1 MKDMMSDKFNIN
13 IGGVDPLLGGVPD
26 YAAQL
31 RELEAKQKMLEDHKR
46 QAAQIYSQV
55 EAAPAQA
62 SQTPIWDEVDSITDN
77 MSESEFAE
85 MQSNQQYQDSLKEL
99 MTFVGA
105 MQLRAIRPMVE
116 QSKEGKAILEQHL
129 ATVKVIRKS
138 ACAKVDKQLSLFKE
152 YTEKYS
158 NMTYDEFLKT
168 KGGL

>member
-1 MKDMMSDKFNIN
+1 MSDKFNIN
-13 IGGVDPLLGGVPD
+13 IGGVDPLLGGPD
-26 YAAQL
+26 FTAHL
-31 RELEAKQKMLEDHKR
+31 RELEAKQRMLEDHKK
-46 QAAQIYSQV
+46 QAAQMYSQV
-55 EAAPAQA
+55 ETGVPAQA
-62 SQTPIWDEVDSITDN
+62 SQTPIWDEVDTITGN

-85 MQSNQQYQDSLKEL
+85 MQSNPEYQASLKEL

-105 MQLRAIRPMVE
+105 MQLQAIRPMVE

-138 ACAKVDKQLSLFKE
+138 ASAKVDKQLTLFKE

-168 KGGL
+168 KGGQ

>member
-1 MKDMMSDKFNIN
+1 MSDKFNIN
-13 IGGVDPLLGGVPD
+13 IGGVDPLLGGPD
-26 YAAQL
+26 FTAHL
-31 RELEAKQKMLEDHKR
+31 RELEAKQRILEDHKK
-46 QAAQIYSQV
+46 QAAQMYSQV
-55 EAAPAQA
+55 ETGVPAQA
-62 SQTPIWDEVDSITDN
+62 SQTPIWDEVDTITGN

-85 MQSNQQYQDSLKEL
+85 MQSNPEYQASLKEL

-105 MQLRAIRPMVE
+105 MQLQAIRPMVE

-138 ACAKVDKQLSLFKE
+138 ASAKVDKQLTLFKE

-168 KGGL
+168 KGGQ

>member
-1 MKDMMSDKFNIN
+1 MNKMMSDKFNIN
-13 IGGVDPLLGGVPD
+13 IGGVDPLLGSSD
-26 YAAQL
+26 FTAHL

-46 QAAQIYSQV
+46 QSAQMFSQ
-55 EAAPAQA
+55 ETSPAQV
-62 SQTPIWDEVDSITDN
+62 SQTPIWDEVDTITGN

-85 MQSNQQYQDSLKEL
+85 MQSNPDYQASLKEL

-105 MQLRAIRPMVE
+105 MQLQAIRPMVE

-138 ACAKVDKQLSLFKE
+138 ASAKVDKQLTLFKE

-168 KGGL
+168 KGGQ

>member
-1 MKDMMSDKFNIN
+1 MSDKFNIN
-13 IGGVDPLLGGVPD
+13 IGGIDPLLGGSPD
-26 YAAQL
+26 FTAHL
-31 RELEAKQKMLEDHKR
+31 RELEAKQRMLEEHKKAV
-46 QAAQIYSQV
+46 QMYSP
-55 EAAPAQA
+55 ETGAPAQV
-62 SQTPIWDEVDSITDN
+62 STTPIWDEVDTITGN

-85 MQSNQQYQDSLKEL
+85 MQSNPEYQASLKEL

-105 MQLRAIRPMVE
+105 MQLQAIRPMVE

-138 ACAKVDKQLSLFKE
+138 ASAKVDKQLTLFKE

>member
-1 MKDMMSDKFNIN
+1 MNKMMSDKFNIN
-13 IGGVDPLLGGVPD
+13 IGGVDPLLGGSD
-26 YAAQL
+26 FTTHL
-31 RELEAKQKMLEDHKR
+31 RELEAKQKMLEEHKR
-46 QAAQIYSQV
+46 QSAQMFSQM
-55 EAAPAQA
+55 ETSPAQV
-62 SQTPIWDEVDSITDN
+62 SQTPIWDEVDTITGN

-85 MQSNQQYQDSLKEL
+85 MQSNPDYQASLKEL

-105 MQLRAIRPMVE
+105 MQLQAIRPMVE

-138 ACAKVDKQLSLFKE
+138 ASAKVDKQLTLFKE

-168 KGGL
+168 KGGQ

>member
-1 MKDMMSDKFNIN
+1 MNKMMSDKFNIN
-13 IGGVDPLLGGVPD
+13 IGGVDPLLGGPD
-26 YAAQL
+26 FTAHL
-31 RELEAKQKMLEDHKR
+31 RELEAKQKMLEEHKK
-46 QAAQIYSQV
+46 QSAQMFSQMDQV
-55 EAAPAQA
+55 
-62 SQTPIWDEVDSITDN
+62 SQTPIWDEVDTITGN

-85 MQSNQQYQDSLKEL
+85 MQSNPDYQASLKEL

-105 MQLRAIRPMVE
+105 MQLQAIRPMVE

-138 ACAKVDKQLSLFKE
+138 ASAKVDKQLTLFKE

-168 KGGL
+168 KGGQ

>member
-1 MKDMMSDKFNIN
+1 MSDKFNIN
-13 IGGVDPLLGGVPD
+13 IGGMDPLLGSSD
-26 YAAQL
+26 YVTQI
-31 RELEAKQKMLEDHKR
+31 RELEAKQRMLDEHKK
-46 QAAQIYSQV
+46 QASQLFTQMETGATPQV
-55 EAAPAQA
+55 
-62 SQTPIWDEVDSITDN
+62 SQTPIWDEVDTITGN

-85 MQSNQQYQDSLKEL
+85 MQSHPDYQASLKEL

-105 MQLRAIRPMVE
+105 MQLQAIRPMVE

-138 ACAKVDKQLSLFKE
+138 ASAKVDKQLTLFKE

>member
-1 MKDMMSDKFNIN
+1 MSDKFNIN
-13 IGGVDPLLGGVPD
+13 IGGVDPLLGGPD
-26 YAAQL
+26 FTAHL
-31 RELEAKQKMLEDHKR
+31 RELEAKQRMLEDHKK
-46 QAAQIYSQV
+46 QAAQMYSQV
-55 EAAPAQA
+55 ETGVPAQA
-62 SQTPIWDEVDSITDN
+62 SQTPIWDEVDTITGN

-85 MQSNQQYQDSLKEL
+85 MQSNPEYQASLKEL

-105 MQLRAIRPMVE
+105 MQLQAIRPMVE

-138 ACAKVDKQLSLFKE
+138 ASAKVDKQLTLFKE

>member
-1 MKDMMSDKFNIN
+1 MNKMMSDKFNIN
-13 IGGVDPLLGGVPD
+13 IGGVDPLLGGSD
-26 YAAQL
+26 FTAHL
-31 RELEAKQKMLEDHKR
+31 RELEAKQRMLEDHKK
-46 QAAQIYSQV
+46 QSAQMLSQM
-55 EAAPAQA
+55 ETAPAQV
-62 SQTPIWDEVDSITDN
+62 SQTPIWDEVDTITGN

-85 MQSNQQYQDSLKEL
+85 MQSNPDYQASLKEL

-105 MQLRAIRPMVE
+105 MQLQAIRPMVE

-138 ACAKVDKQLSLFKE
+138 ASAKVDKQLNLFKE

-168 KGGL
+168 KGEK